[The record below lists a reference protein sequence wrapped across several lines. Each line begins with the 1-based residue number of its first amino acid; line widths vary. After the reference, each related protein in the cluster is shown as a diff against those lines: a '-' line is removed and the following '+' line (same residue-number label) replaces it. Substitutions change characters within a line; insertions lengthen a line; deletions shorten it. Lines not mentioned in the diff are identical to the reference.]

1 MGEESLRKRK
11 GEDSGEED
19 GQSIQSD
26 EPRKTNLQKQA
37 KLFPSPS
44 VCVRA
49 GEGLAERGICAH
61 IPQQPQLR
69 PGLAPCTNI
78 LTVWLVYIL
87 ENC

>member
-49 GEGLAERGICAH
+49 RGWQSGVSVHTSHNSRNCA
-61 IPQQPQLR
+61 P
-69 PGLAPCTNI
+69 
-78 LTVWLVYIL
+78 V
-87 ENC
+87 